1 MSRKKI
7 LLPINKRL
15 ARRQALALARRRSAP
30 PFGAMTIETAYQ
42 HHGIQARYLNCELAP
57 DALGDVVRA
66 ARAMGWAG
74 F

>member
-1 MSRKKI
+1 MSPSSSNVGGNPRG
-7 LLPINKRL
+7 
-15 ARRQALALARRRSAP
+15 AASAP

-42 HHGIQARYLNCELAP
+42 HHGIQARYLNCEVAP